1 MKATVQSTKYL
12 VIKAALVDEIRN
24 GTFKPGEK
32 FYSESELK
40 ERYAVS
46 SATVI
51 RAIHEMVNE
60 GYLIRYQ
67 GKGTF
72 VSKAK
77 RNESIIFSESDRDM
91 KGMQSVKIID
101 CTTENDSSIQ
111 EKLGLNSDESYY
123 RISRLKLDSGKPY
136 AFQISHIPV
145 RYFDSKLMVKNSAL
159 NSIYEA
165 FKVNHGLD
173 MYAMPY
179 RQTICAITDIDT
191 HMQKHLELSSS
202 QPVIVM
208 KRYTYDE
215 QSRVIEYIE
224 TYKRL
229 ESFYIE
235 IRTPEREQDESTI
248 INIS

>member
-1 MKATVQSTKYL
+1 MRATAQSTKYQA
-12 VIKAALVDEIRN
+12 IKAALLDEIRN

-40 ERYAVS
+40 ERYSVS

-60 GYLIRYQ
+60 GYLVRYQ

-77 RNESIIFSESDRDM
+77 RNENIIFSESDRDM
-91 KGMQSVKIID
+91 KGMQSVKVIT
-101 CTTENDSSIQ
+101 CTTENDISIQ
-111 EKLGLNSDESYY
+111 EKLGLDATEEYY
-123 RISRLKLDSGKPY
+123 RISRLKFDSGKPY
-136 AFQISHIPV
+136 AFQISYIPV
-145 RYFDSKLMVKNSAL
+145 RYFERKLLVNNSAL

-179 RQTICAITDIDT
+179 RQTICAITDVSPDV
-191 HMQKHLELSSS
+191 QDHLVLSNQ

-208 KRYTYDE
+208 KRYTYNE
-215 QSRVIEYIE
+215 QAQVIEYIE

-235 IRTPEREQDESTI
+235 IRTPDKGPG
-248 INIS
+248 